1 MNYEYLKK
9 EFIKLKKEELIY
21 IDNISKVSSNK
32 ILPEYEKLEFYRGL
46 NNYIIKLDDLIDKL
60 GKAATEDDT
69 LKENFENLFIEFDL
83 DKNYLS
89 SLKYNRDYVL
99 ACLGIN
105 IDTLKFK
112 ISLYN
117 LAENHRNIDLH
128 LILNNQELIEKPI
141 YVLKY
146 YYDSTEDGMPFLGP
160 IFGVYKNID
169 NEYEVTIPEKVIK
182 DFEDN
187 NIIIHST
194 EHLSFLCVKNIFI
207 KELLNKK
214 NKTLNDC
221 IIKTQKRVN
230 ELNYINSPEYKEKLL
245 LDKINN
251 LYKAVKGKFI
261 KKELLYSGNF
271 LSVLRETYKLPNKKI
286 VKKEK
291 VIKNDGKNSVI
302 VIAITKDRKYIIT
315 FQNRIKDTTIAEFP
329 AGYIENNEEPIE
341 AAKRELLE
349 ETGYITDDLFIV
361 DEAYTSPG
369 IDNSITYIVIANN
382 CSKTNKKSSNG
393 TELVN
398 YGLFTEFEL
407 NYLIIK
413 NIMNGA
419 MNKLAYYN
427 LINNTINFNTTYMN
441 TNKTICKKL
450 KEKINPIEYL

>member
-21 IDNISKVSSNK
+21 IDNISKISSNK

-46 NNYIIKLDDLIDKL
+46 NNYITKLDDLIDKL

-302 VIAITKDRKYIIT
+302 VIAITKDKKYIIT

>member
-46 NNYIIKLDDLIDKL
+46 NNYITKLDDLIDKL

-69 LKENFENLFIEFDL
+69 LKGNFENLFIEFDL

-207 KELLNKK
+207 EELLNKK

-261 KKELLYSGNF
+261 KKELLYSGDF

-341 AAKRELLE
+341 TAKRELLE

-382 CSKTNKKSSNG
+382 CSKTNKKSSNR

>member
-1 MNYEYLKK
+1 MNYEHLKK

-46 NNYIIKLDDLIDKL
+46 NNYITKLDDLIEKL
-60 GKAATEDDT
+60 GTAATEDDT
-69 LKENFENLFIEFDL
+69 LKGNFENLFIEFDL

-141 YVLKY
+141 YILKY

-182 DFEDN
+182 DFEDD

-207 KELLNKK
+207 EELLNKK
-214 NKTLNDC
+214 NKTLSDC

-230 ELNYINSPEYKEKLL
+230 ELNYINSHEYKEKLL

-261 KKELLYSGNF
+261 KKELLYSGDF

-349 ETGYITDDLFIV
+349 ETGYITDDLFII

>member
-46 NNYIIKLDDLIDKL
+46 NNYITKLDDLIDKL

-302 VIAITKDRKYIIT
+302 VIAITKDKKYIIT

>member
-46 NNYIIKLDDLIDKL
+46 NNYITKLDDLIDKL

-99 ACLGIN
+99 TCLGIN

-146 YYDSTEDGMPFLGP
+146 YYDSTEDGIPFLGP

-302 VIAITKDRKYIIT
+302 VIAITKDKKYIIT

>member
-21 IDNISKVSSNK
+21 IDNISKISSNK
-32 ILPEYEKLEFYRGL
+32 ILKEYEKLEFYRGL
-46 NNYIIKLDDLIDKL
+46 NNYITKLDDLIEKL

-69 LKENFENLFIEFDL
+69 LKGNFENLFIEFDL

-146 YYDSTEDGMPFLGP
+146 YYDSTEDGMPFPGP

-194 EHLSFLCVKNIFI
+194 EYLSFLCVKNIFI
-207 KELLNKK
+207 EELLNKK

-251 LYKAVKGKFI
+251 LYNAVKGKFI

-329 AGYIENNEEPIE
+329 AGYIENSEEPIE

>member
-46 NNYIIKLDDLIDKL
+46 NNYITKLDDLIDKL

-251 LYKAVKGKFI
+251 LYKAVEGKFI

>member
-9 EFIKLKKEELIY
+9 EFIKLKKKELIY

-46 NNYIIKLDDLIDKL
+46 NNYITKLDDLIDKL

-69 LKENFENLFIEFDL
+69 LKGNFENLFIEFDL

-251 LYKAVKGKFI
+251 LYKAVEGKFI

-382 CSKTNKKSSNG
+382 CTKTNKKSSNG

>member
-21 IDNISKVSSNK
+21 IDNISKISSNK

-46 NNYIIKLDDLIDKL
+46 NNYITKLDDLNEKL

-302 VIAITKDRKYIIT
+302 VIAITKDKKYIIT

>member
-21 IDNISKVSSNK
+21 IDNISKISSNK

-46 NNYIIKLDDLIDKL
+46 NNYITKLDDLNEKL
-60 GKAATEDDT
+60 GKASTEDDT
-69 LKENFENLFIEFDL
+69 LKGNFENLFIEFDL

-141 YVLKY
+141 YVLNY
-146 YYDSTEDGMPFLGP
+146 YYDSTEDGMPFPGP

-207 KELLNKK
+207 EELLNKK
-214 NKTLNDC
+214 K
-221 IIKTQKRVN
+221 
-230 ELNYINSPEYKEKLL
+230 
-245 LDKINN
+245 
-251 LYKAVKGKFI
+251 
-261 KKELLYSGNF
+261 
-271 LSVLRETYKLPNKKI
+271 
-286 VKKEK
+286 
-291 VIKNDGKNSVI
+291 
-302 VIAITKDRKYIIT
+302 
-315 FQNRIKDTTIAEFP
+315 
-329 AGYIENNEEPIE
+329 
-341 AAKRELLE
+341 
-349 ETGYITDDLFIV
+349 
-361 DEAYTSPG
+361 
-369 IDNSITYIVIANN
+369 
-382 CSKTNKKSSNG
+382 
-393 TELVN
+393 
-398 YGLFTEFEL
+398 
-407 NYLIIK
+407 
-413 NIMNGA
+413 
-419 MNKLAYYN
+419 
-427 LINNTINFNTTYMN
+427 
-441 TNKTICKKL
+441 
-450 KEKINPIEYL
+450 

>member
-21 IDNISKVSSNK
+21 IDNISKISSNK

-46 NNYIIKLDDLIDKL
+46 NNYITKLDDLIEKL
-60 GKAATEDDT
+60 EKAATEDDT

>member
-9 EFIKLKKEELIY
+9 EFIKLKKKELIY

-46 NNYIIKLDDLIDKL
+46 NNYITKLDDLIDKL

>member
-46 NNYIIKLDDLIDKL
+46 NNYITKLDDLIDKL

-69 LKENFENLFIEFDL
+69 LKGNFENLFIEFDL

-141 YVLKY
+141 YILKY
-146 YYDSTEDGMPFLGP
+146 YYDSTEDGMPFLEP

>member
-21 IDNISKVSSNK
+21 IDNISKISSNK

-46 NNYIIKLDDLIDKL
+46 NNYITKLDDLIEKL

-69 LKENFENLFIEFDL
+69 LKGNFENLFIEFDL

-146 YYDSTEDGMPFLGP
+146 YYDSTEDGMPFPEP

-207 KELLNKK
+207 EELLNKK
-214 NKTLNDC
+214 NKTLSDC
-221 IIKTQKRVN
+221 IIKTQKKVN
-230 ELNYINSPEYKEKLL
+230 ELNYINGPEYKEKLL

-398 YGLFTEFEL
+398 YGLFTKFEL

>member
-46 NNYIIKLDDLIDKL
+46 NNYITKLDDLIDKL

-69 LKENFENLFIEFDL
+69 LKGNFENLFIEFDL

-207 KELLNKK
+207 EELLNKK

>member
-21 IDNISKVSSNK
+21 IDNISKISSNK

-46 NNYIIKLDDLIDKL
+46 NNYITKLDDLIDKL

-69 LKENFENLFIEFDL
+69 LKGNFENLFIEFDL

-141 YVLKY
+141 YVLKC

-251 LYKAVKGKFI
+251 LYKAVEGKFI

-382 CSKTNKKSSNG
+382 CTKTNKKSSNG

-441 TNKTICKKL
+441 TNKAICKKL

>member
-21 IDNISKVSSNK
+21 IDNISKISSNK

-46 NNYIIKLDDLIDKL
+46 NNYITKLDDLIEKL

-69 LKENFENLFIEFDL
+69 LKGNFENLFIEFDL

>member
-46 NNYIIKLDDLIDKL
+46 NNYITKLDDLIDKL

-302 VIAITKDRKYIIT
+302 VIAITKDKKYIIT

-382 CSKTNKKSSNG
+382 CTKTNKKSSNG

>member
-9 EFIKLKKEELIY
+9 EFIKLKKEKLIY

-46 NNYIIKLDDLIDKL
+46 NNYITKLDDLIDKL

-117 LAENHRNIDLH
+117 LAENHRNIDLN

>member
-1 MNYEYLKK
+1 MNYKYLKK

-46 NNYIIKLDDLIDKL
+46 NNYITKLDDLIDKL

-69 LKENFENLFIEFDL
+69 LKGNFENLFIEFDL

-207 KELLNKK
+207 EELLNKK

>member
-46 NNYIIKLDDLIDKL
+46 NNYITKLDDLIDKL

-251 LYKAVKGKFI
+251 LYKAVEGKFI

-341 AAKRELLE
+341 TAKRELLE

>member
-21 IDNISKVSSNK
+21 IDNISKISSNK

-46 NNYIIKLDDLIDKL
+46 NNYITKLDDLIEKL

-69 LKENFENLFIEFDL
+69 LKGNFENLFIEFDL

-117 LAENHRNIDLH
+117 LAENHRNINLH

-187 NIIIHST
+187 NIIIYST

-207 KELLNKK
+207 EELLNKK
-214 NKTLNDC
+214 NKTLSNC

>member
-21 IDNISKVSSNK
+21 IDNISKISSNK

-46 NNYIIKLDDLIDKL
+46 NNYITKLDDLIEKL

-69 LKENFENLFIEFDL
+69 LKGNFENLFIEFDL

-302 VIAITKDRKYIIT
+302 VIAITKDKKYIIT

>member
-46 NNYIIKLDDLIDKL
+46 NNYITKLDDLIDKL

-251 LYKAVKGKFI
+251 LYNAVKGKFI

-329 AGYIENNEEPIE
+329 AGYIENNEKPIE

-361 DEAYTSPG
+361 DGAYTSPG

-441 TNKTICKKL
+441 TNKAICKKL